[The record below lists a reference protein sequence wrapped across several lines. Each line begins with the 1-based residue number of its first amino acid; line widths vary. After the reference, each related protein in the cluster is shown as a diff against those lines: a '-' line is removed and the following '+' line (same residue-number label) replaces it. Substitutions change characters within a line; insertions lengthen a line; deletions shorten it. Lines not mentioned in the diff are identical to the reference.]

1 MLKQPTSRRKS
12 NREQISLNLVPV
24 IDTMVTLIGFML
36 FTMTFLN
43 LVHIESPFPT
53 ASPKVVEEKMKE
65 RPLQLTVSLREKD
78 AEVWSPFE
86 KIQRKVIPNVADGQ
100 PDIKN
105 IHDTLIS
112 VKQKFPAETKVVFV
126 PHAGVNYDVMVAVMD
141 AMRGIDASDP
151 PIFAKNKK
159 TGVDEAVKRLFPDV
173 IFGNLLG
180 GDG

>member
-1 MLKQPTSRRKS
+1 MFKQPSSRRKS
-12 NREQISLNLVPV
+12 NREQITLNLVPV
-24 IDTMVTLIGFML
+24 IDTMVTLVGFML

-43 LVHIESPFPT
+43 LVQIESPFPT

-65 RPLQLTVSLREKD
+65 RPQLTVSLREKD

-86 KIQRKVIPNVADGQ
+86 KISRKVIPHVAEGQ
-100 PDIKN
+100 PDMKA
-105 IHDTLIS
+105 IHDTLIA
-112 VKQKFPAETKVVFV
+112 VKQKFPDETKVVFV
-126 PHAGVNYDVMVAVMD
+126 PHGGINYDVMIAVMD
-141 AMRGIDASDP
+141 VMRGIEASDP

-159 TGVDEAVKRLFPDV
+159 TGVDEAIKKLFPEV